1 MATSEETGVE
11 GQPDY
16 MSDERMEEEE
26 EEDVV
31 VGGAM
36 ELGQYWLEL
45 MRLSLGDHVDTPHL
59 EPYSLPR
66 HVGEQERLE
75 QERLE
80 GSDDG
85 WIQRIDP
92 TVLSCLKRY
101 LERCRELG
109 TGPAG
114 CFLQHPASA
123 TLNLAG
129 TRLD

>member
-11 GQPDY
+11 GQPD
-16 MSDERMEEEE
+16 SISHARMEE

-59 EPYSLPR
+59 VSYSLPR
-66 HVGEQERLE
+66 HVGEQERLV
-75 QERLE
+75 R
-80 GSDDG
+80 SDG

-101 LERCRELG
+101 WRDAESWARAPQAVSSSIL
-109 TGPAG
+109 PP
-114 CFLQHPASA
+114 Q
-123 TLNLAG
+123 
-129 TRLD
+129 RLTWQVLD

>member
-11 GQPDY
+11 GQPD
-16 MSDERMEEEE
+16 SISHARMEEK
-26 EEDVV
+26 EDVV
-31 VGGAM
+31 VSGAM

-45 MRLSLGDHVDTPHL
+45 MRLSLGDHVDTSHL
-59 EPYSLPR
+59 VPYSLPR
-66 HVGEQERLE
+66 HVGEQERLV
-75 QERLE
+75 R
-80 GSDDG
+80 SDG

-109 TGPAG
+109 MGPAG
-114 CFLQHPASA
+114 CFLQHPAST

-129 TRLD
+129 TRLDQFF

>member
-11 GQPDY
+11 GQPD
-16 MSDERMEEEE
+16 SISHARMEE

-45 MRLSLGDHVDTPHL
+45 MRLSLGDHVDTSHFV
-59 EPYSLPR
+59 PYSLPR
-66 HVGEQERLE
+66 HIGDQERLA
-75 QERLE
+75 RVR
-80 GSDDG
+80 SDA